1 MATSVQDLLNPAYL
15 HPIQNYALLARTAVE
30 GFLSGMHRSVLHG
43 FGTEFVQYRNY
54 TPGEDLKYLDW
65 KVLARNDRLYSK
77 VYQEETNLNCCL
89 LVDCSA
95 SLDYQGSRAVCT
107 KFRYALMVAACI
119 AYLAS
124 RQGDNVGLFGYAEGL
139 QEAVLPGHRSGQMMR
154 VMHALTRLQA
164 GGQANHETVLHSLA
178 RRLRQRGIV
187 VLISDML
194 EEEMRLPGLLRHFR
208 FLHCDVLAIQ
218 VLDPD
223 ERDLPQETVTRYLD
237 SESPSEIITWPE
249 MARSDYKAAME
260 TYCQQLQ
267 SSLQAA
273 RIDYLPLV
281 TSDSL
286 GISLARYLHRRETM
300 R

>member
-65 KVLARNDRLYSK
+65 KVLARSDRLYSK
-77 VYQEETNLNCCL
+77 VFQEETNLNCYL

-95 SLDYQGSRAVCT
+95 SLDYQGSRAVCP

-124 RQGDNVGLFGYAEGL
+124 RQGDNIGLFGYAETL

-164 GGQANHETVLHSLA
+164 TGQAAHETFLNSLA
-178 RRLRQRGIV
+178 RRFRQRGIV
-187 VLISDML
+187 VFISDML
-194 EEEMRLPGLLRHFR
+194 EDETRLPGLLRHFR

-223 ERDLPQETVTRYLD
+223 ERDLPQGVVTRYLD
-237 SESPSEIITWPE
+237 SENTSEIITWPE
-249 MARSDYKAAME
+249 MARPEYEAAME
-260 TYCQQLQ
+260 AHGKQLRE
-267 SSLQAA
+267 SFQAA
-273 RIDYLPLV
+273 RIDFLPLV
-281 TSDSL
+281 SSDSL
-286 GISLARYLHRRETM
+286 GLSLARYLHHRETV